1 MLSECDIVTLL
12 GDNDV
17 SDICSEVDELEDDN
31 YISIDEFDNLL
42 DFIIYW
48 LLDDSYPEIV
58 SDFDIEPDFM
68 SKNKRDFIGLL

>member
-17 SDICSEVDELEDDN
+17 SDICSEVDKLEDDN

-42 DFIIYW
+42 DFINY
-48 LLDDSYPEIV
+48 
-58 SDFDIEPDFM
+58 
-68 SKNKRDFIGLL
+68 